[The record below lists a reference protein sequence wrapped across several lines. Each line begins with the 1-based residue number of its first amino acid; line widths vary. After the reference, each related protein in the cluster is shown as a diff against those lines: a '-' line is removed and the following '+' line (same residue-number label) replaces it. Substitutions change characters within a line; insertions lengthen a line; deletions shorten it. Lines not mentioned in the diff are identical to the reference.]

1 MYKKKSPLPISKEE
15 KPKITVWRRKALK
28 VRPIRE
34 TRRGTFE
41 INSEKKKSWSKGR
54 H

>member
-1 MYKKKSPLPISKEE
+1 MKKRSSQRL
-15 KPKITVWRRKALK
+15 
-28 VRPIRE
+28 IRE

-41 INSEKKKSWSKGR
+41 INSEKKKSCSKGR